1 VNRVRVVFSNK
12 KDKMKAV
19 SVHNLKRLKRALQK
33 QKLKRIDSYRMQVCC
48 CDANQRAQIEGSD
61 VPELV
66 KDHNGQF
73 MILSEDASGR
83 QYLKPF
89 RLLSNTAYTNLEMH
103 AIQRDIIMPG
113 PIGTGQATPDNIVIK
128 QSEQALGEKNIDV
141 GDVDSLAADF
151 KSPQEEEQKEDLKLN
166 K

>member
-1 VNRVRVVFSNK
+1 
-12 KDKMKAV
+12 
-19 SVHNLKRLKRALQK
+19 
-33 QKLKRIDSYRMQVCC
+33 
-48 CDANQRAQIEGSD
+48 
-61 VPELV
+61 
-66 KDHNGQF
+66 
-73 MILSEDASGR
+73 
-83 QYLKPF
+83 
-89 RLLSNTAYTNLEMH
+89 
-103 AIQRDIIMPG
+103 MPG